1 GARSGR
7 VRAQGID
14 GSAGRPTSPTL
25 ASNGRRVS
33 GACDGRSRTEPLV
46 YHTRAMTEPTITADR
61 DALPPQRPPHADLS
75 TPYRTHTCGELR
87 ATDAGL
93 SVKVAGWVH
102 RRRDH
107 GHLIFL
113 DLRDRHGIVQVVL
126 DQHEASAAHEIA
138 SRVRNEFVV

>member
-1 GARSGR
+1 MGQRTGLRVLPWRATAAVSRGPAMAGR
-7 VRAQGID
+7 VR
-14 GSAGRPTSPTL
+14 S
-25 ASNGRRVS
+25 
-33 GACDGRSRTEPLV
+33 RSSTIRG
-46 YHTRAMTEPTITADR
+46 AMTEPTITADR

-138 SRVRNEFVV
+138 SRVRNEFVVAIAGVVAERLPG